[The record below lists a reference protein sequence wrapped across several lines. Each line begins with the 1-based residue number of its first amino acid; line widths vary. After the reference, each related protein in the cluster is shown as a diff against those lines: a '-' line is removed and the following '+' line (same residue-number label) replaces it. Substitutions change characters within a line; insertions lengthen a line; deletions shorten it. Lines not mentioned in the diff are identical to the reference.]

1 MILILSIIVLVA
13 IVSLYDYFSSRS
25 WQRVTSN
32 VRNNVVFEKRNKEY
46 GAYVIRRDYD
56 KTLLIIM
63 GSMLFGIG
71 GVSAAYSSLSSS
83 APEEVAVIKNKDA
96 TQVEI
101 ELDLR
106 KEDDIKKEEE
116 KKEEVVEDQPES
128 QEKTVQNIEPVVKNE
143 VVETKVLTQE
153 ELDALKTGAENKEKI
168 GDGLTTTK
176 KEEGKKEG
184 EGEGETTTAPMEFPP
199 VEAHYVGG
207 QPKMAGFIQGE
218 LEYPTI
224 AQVENIQ
231 GVCYLK
237 FIVNADGTISSVKVL
252 RGIPGCPEC
261 DKEAIRVLKA
271 MPPWVP
277 AESGG
282 KKVPSYFNLS
292 INFALD

>member
-13 IVSLYDYFSSRS
+13 IVSLYDYFSSKS
-25 WQRVTSN
+25 WQRETST

-63 GSMLFGIG
+63 GSMLFGMG
-71 GVSAAYSSLSSS
+71 GVSAAYGSFSSS
-83 APEEVAVIKNKDA
+83 APEEVAVIKHNDA
-96 TQVEI
+96 TQVEV
-101 ELDLR
+101 ELDLT
-106 KEDDIKKEEE
+106 KKDDIKKEEE

-143 VVETKVLTQE
+143 PVETKVLTQE
-153 ELDALKTGAENKEKI
+153 ELDALKTGAESKEKI

-176 KEEGKKEG
+176 KEDDKKDG
-184 EGEGETTTAPMEFPP
+184 EGEGGTTTPMEFPP

>member
-13 IVSLYDYFSSRS
+13 IVSLYDYFSSKS
-25 WQRVTSN
+25 WQRETST
-32 VRNNVVFEKRNKEY
+32 VRNNVVFENRNKEY

-71 GVSAAYSSLSSS
+71 GVSAAYSSFSSS
-83 APEEVAVIKNKDA
+83 APEEVAVIKNKDV

-106 KEDDIKKEEE
+106 KDDEVKKEEE

-128 QEKTVQNIEPVVKNE
+128 QEKVEQYIEPEVKNDP
-143 VVETKVLTQE
+143 VETKVLTQE
-153 ELDALKTGAENKEKI
+153 ELDALKTGAESKEKI

-176 KEEGKKEG
+176 KEEEKKEG
-184 EGEGETTTAPMEFPP
+184 EGDGGTSKPEEFPEI
-199 VEAHYVGG
+199 EASYIGG
-207 QPKMAGFIQGE
+207 QSKMAKYIQETLVYPEIAKTIDIQG
-218 LEYPTI
+218 I
-224 AQVENIQ
+224 
-231 GVCYLK
+231 CYLK
-237 FIVNADGTISSVKVL
+237 FIVNTDGTISSVKVL

-271 MPPWVP
+271 MPPWIP
-277 AESGG
+277 AESHGR
-282 KKVPSYFNLS
+282 KVPSYFNLS

>member
-13 IVSLYDYFSSRS
+13 VVSLYDYFSSRS
-25 WQRVTSN
+25 WQRVTST
-32 VRNNVVFEKRNKEY
+32 VRNNVVFENRNKEY
-46 GAYVIRRDYD
+46 GAYAIRRDYD

-71 GVSAAYSSLSSS
+71 GVSAAYSSFSSS
-83 APEEVAVIKNKDA
+83 APEEVAEIKNKPD
-96 TQVEI
+96 TQIVY

-128 QEKTVQNIEPVVKNE
+128 QEEVVQNIEPVVKNE

-153 ELDALKTGAENKEKI
+153 ELDALKSGAENKAKI
-168 GDGLTTTK
+168 GDGVTTTK
-176 KEEGKKEG
+176 KEEEKKEGG
-184 EGEGETTTAPMEFPP
+184 EGEGTFKPEEFPEK
-199 VEAHYVGG
+199 EASYIGG
-207 QPKMAGFIQGE
+207 HTKMAGFIQNE
-218 LEYPTI
+218 MEYPLI
-224 AQVENIQ
+224 AQAENIQ
-231 GVCYLK
+231 GACYLK
-237 FIVNADGTISSVKVL
+237 FIVNVDGTVSSVKVL

-271 MPPWVP
+271 MPPWIP
-277 AESGG
+277 AESNGR
-282 KKVPSYFNLS
+282 KVPSYFNLS

>member
-13 IVSLYDYFSSRS
+13 IVSLYDYFSSKS
-25 WQRVTSN
+25 WQRETSA

-63 GSMLFGIG
+63 GSMLFGMG
-71 GVSAAYSSLSSS
+71 GVSAAYSSFSSS
-83 APEEVAVIKNKDA
+83 APEEVAVIKHNDA
-96 TQVEI
+96 TQVEV
-101 ELDLR
+101 ELDLT
-106 KEDDIKKEEE
+106 KKDDIKKEEE

-143 VVETKVLTQE
+143 PVETKVLTQE

-176 KEEGKKEG
+176 KVEDKKDG
-184 EGEGETTTAPMEFPP
+184 EGEGGTTTPMEFPP